1 MSSSA
6 GGSSGSLA
14 SSGRRSK
21 AEELALRRA
30 QLERRA
36 ARQRPASAE
45 PRRAETMRATA
56 DDALDAAQR
65 TASYEEAEHAAKE
78 QARVEKQARASAE
91 RRSNEMALRA
101 LEAERTKRLE
111 AEKLLALERSYSAQL
126 LSKIDVRDRR
136 KYRRTQAVI
145 AIQAAWRGYWARQCL
160 LAGKQELERQ
170 AAVVQSCFRG
180 FKVRRAPRS
189 LARPRTPARSRAPRA
204 APQARRGAMDEKRRQ
219 SADQLKEDYLTQK
232 RNATRTE
239 SLRVCPPLWVM
250 LLPWPHCADPRAPAC
265 SPRACSRRL
274 CSTTPRRAPR
284 WRRSAW
290 SWAAT

>member
-1 MSSSA
+1 V
-6 GGSSGSLA
+6 
-14 SSGRRSK
+14 
-21 AEELALRRA
+21 EN
-30 QLERRA
+30 
-36 ARQRPASAE
+36 
-45 PRRAETMRATA
+45 
-56 DDALDAAQR
+56 
-65 TASYEEAEHAAKE
+65 
-78 QARVEKQARASAE
+78 VEKQARASAE

-189 LARPRTPARSRAPRA
+189 LARPRTTGPPPSAARHPAGAAGRDGREAAAVGGPAQGGLPHAEAERDAHREPPGAPPRPLLWLMLVAQA
-204 APQARRGAMDEKRRQ
+204 A
-219 SADQLKEDYLTQK
+219 
-232 RNATRTE
+232 
-239 SLRVCPPLWVM
+239 
-250 LLPWPHCADPRAPAC
+250 
-265 SPRACSRRL
+265 L
-274 CSTTPRRAPR
+274 C
-284 WRRSAW
+284 
-290 SWAAT
+290 

>member
-45 PRRAETMRATA
+45 PRRAEPMRATA
-56 DDALDAAQR
+56 DDALDASAAAQR

-145 AIQAAWRGYWARQCL
+145 VIQAAWRGYWARQCL

-189 LARPRTPARSRAPRA
+189 LARQRTPARRRAPRA

-239 SLRVCPPLWVM
+239 SLRV
-250 LLPWPHCADPRAPAC
+250 R
-265 SPRACSRRL
+265 
-274 CSTTPRRAPR
+274 RRA
-284 WRRSAW
+284 RS
-290 SWAAT
+290 SG